1 MVDGTGESHP
11 VATAVR
17 HLRAAAGFSLA
28 QLAATATISK
38 AYAHR
43 IESGLNDPTPAVV
56 ASLDAALGAAGYL
69 IALARCEDDMHRRT
83 VLAAITALAAGA
95 GEWGRLVDGSDINLP
110 GRVGAGDVQAVADAV
125 GWVTS
130 IDTAQGGQAA
140 AGPGRAVLGWAVRLL
155 DGEIPD
161 DTRRRLAV
169 QVAALADRVG
179 WAHHD
184 AGRDDVAA
192 RLYGVALKAA
202 RFGQDSNVEAH
213 VMIDEAARRATRRDY
228 GSAATLL
235 AGALD
240 FDLLPT
246 VRANTL
252 LVWARHIAMT
262 GDHDGALEAVGRA
275 DDVLSSA
282 RSLEVPDWAAGF
294 LPGAHLSNVKAR
306 SLLAAGDYE
315 HAIAEFGTVV
325 GRLGPQRA
333 RGRSHSRALLGLAY
347 LRAGYP
353 DMAAATAEELLTAPP
368 ALASA
373 RVARDVSALAVELRQ
388 RGHGD
393 VGRELAVLAARVT
406 PAATLDAH

>member
-1 MVDGTGESHP
+1 M
-11 VATAVR
+11 R
-17 HLRAAAGFSLA
+17 LLRVAAGLSLA
-28 QLAATATISK
+28 QLATAATVSK
-38 AYAHR
+38 AYVHR
-43 IESGLNDPTPAVV
+43 IESGLNDPSPAVV
-56 ASLDAALGAAGYL
+56 VSLDTALGAAGYL
-69 IALARCEDDMHRRT
+69 IALARSEDDMHRRT

-95 GEWGRLVDGSDINLP
+95 GEWGRLLDGSDITPPN
-110 GRVGAGDVQAVADAV
+110 RVGTGDVQAVADAV

-155 DGEIPD
+155 DGDMAD
-161 DTRRRLAV
+161 DTRQRLAV

-213 VMIDEAARRATRRDY
+213 VMIDEAARRAAGRDF

-235 AGALD
+235 AGAFD
-240 FDLLPT
+240 FRLLPT
-246 VRANTL
+246 VRANIL
-252 LVWARHIAMT
+252 LVWARHTAMT
-262 GDHDGALEAVGRA
+262 GDHQAALEAIGRA
-275 DDVLSSA
+275 DDALSSA

-315 HAIAEFGTVV
+315 HAIAAFDTAV

-353 DMAAATAEELLTAPP
+353 DMATATGEELIATPP

-373 RVARDVSALAVELRQ
+373 RVSRDMSALAAELRQ
-388 RGHGD
+388 CGHGD
-393 VGRELAVLAARVT
+393 LGRELATLATRVT
-406 PAATLDAH
+406 PVATLDAR